1 MASYR
6 PATLDDAE
14 LASDLMTA
22 AYPARPADPVLTR
35 LLWEQPRRG
44 YVSGRFI
51 VETANQPIGFVGWSH
66 APWKDVPERSC
77 MVEVWID
84 RASMDGELLA
94 NAAGWIS
101 DLAAKEGAGVL
112 AAYAAE
118 DETEMLEALAK
129 VGYHRERVERVWEL
143 DLKTNGARIIE
154 EAREAERLVS
164 KDGIRC
170 TTLAEWHDADRFR
183 KLHEL
188 NEATMQDVPHTL
200 TIPPGAYEDFV
211 NRLTAPDRPH
221 DRLWVALDGD
231 RPVALSYL
239 RYPPVRGVVWTG
251 YTCTDRGVRG
261 RGLARAIKLQSLAQA
276 AELGVAVVGTDNDMD
291 NEPILRLNERLGY
304 QARPGY
310 VEHHKRVTNTG
321 HA

>member
-1 MASYR
+1 MNYR

-44 YVSGRFI
+44 YAFGRFI
-51 VETANQPIGFVGWSH
+51 VESAKRPVGYVSWGH
-66 APWKDVPERSC
+66 APWEDVPERSC
-77 MVEVWID
+77 QVEVWID
-84 RASMDGELLA
+84 RARMADGLLVDA
-94 NAAGWIS
+94 TVWIS
-101 DLAAKEGAGVL
+101 ERASEEGSRLL

-118 DETEMLEALAK
+118 DELELLAALEK

-143 DLKTNGARIIE
+143 DLSTNGARIIG
-154 EAREAERLVS
+154 EAREADQAMRRE
-164 KDGIRC
+164 GIRC
-170 TTLAEWHDADRFR
+170 ITLAEWHDSERFR
-183 KLHEL
+183 KLYEL

-200 TIPPGAYEDFV
+200 TIPPSAYEDFV
-211 NRLTAPDRPH
+211 KRLSTPDRPH

-239 RYPPVRGVVWTG
+239 RFPPVRGPVWTG
-251 YTCTDRGVRG
+251 YTCTDRRYRG
-261 RGLARAIKLQSLAQA
+261 RGIARAIKLQSLAQA
-276 AELGVAVVGTDNDMD
+276 AELGVPAVGTDNDGE
-291 NEPILRLNERLGY
+291 NAPILRLNERLGY
-304 QARPGY
+304 QRQPGY
-310 VEHHKRVTNTG
+310 VELHKRVTNTG